1 MSNPTNSRAFPDILR
16 ISYLLRN
23 TYNSPPEKQTKRL
36 KQQQSYY
43 VKTIPLTYSH
53 FFGLIGL
60 LRKTITLITSIF
72 RPAPLY
78 VSECDARGVH
88 KSCVL
93 AAQTG
98 MLSMAEQ
105 GYDTCPLEGLDSRRV
120 KRTLGLPRGAEI
132 NMIVTC
138 GIRQEALGVRG
149 ERHRLPFEEVYRR
162 V

>member
-43 VKTIPLTYSH
+43 GKTMPLTYSH

-78 VSECDARGVH
+78 VSECDTRGGTQELWPSCTNFHALNGRARLRHLPAKGF
-88 KSCVL
+88 
-93 AAQTG
+93 
-98 MLSMAEQ
+98 
-105 GYDTCPLEGLDSRRV
+105 DSRRV
-120 KRTLGLPRGAEI
+120 KRVLHLPHGAQI
-132 NMIVTC
+132 NLIVAC
-138 GIRQEALGVRG
+138 GIRTADGVRG
-149 ERHRLPFEEVYRR
+149 ELLRLPFADLYRK

>member
-43 VKTIPLTYSH
+43 GKTMPLTYSH

-78 VSECDARGVH
+78 VSECDTRGVH
-88 KSCVL
+88 KSCGL
-93 AAQTG
+93 AAQTF

-105 GYDTCPLEGLDSRRV
+105 GYDTCPLKGSI
-120 KRTLGLPRGAEI
+120 AE
-132 NMIVTC
+132 
-138 GIRQEALGVRG
+138 E
-149 ERHRLPFEEVYRR
+149 
-162 V
+162 